1 MSFCNLSFASNEF
14 NLIADQIFISNEN
27 DKIIAQG
34 NVKIFASKKILSAK
48 KIIYNNSSSLVQV
61 YGPIEIIDDNKIKIT
76 ADYSLVSK
84 DLKKIISNG
93 VKALFENQF
102 KITSEEIKY
111 TSRDKTQFTNSMGT
125 SCKICSKDNSPP
137 LWNIKS
143 ELIVH
148 NQENR
153 TLLFKNALLEIGG
166 IPVFYTPYLKT
177 PEPGIKRALVF

>member
-1 MSFCNLSFASNEF
+1 MSFYNLLFASNEF

-84 DLKKIISNG
+84 DLKK
-93 VKALFENQF
+93 
-102 KITSEEIKY
+102 
-111 TSRDKTQFTNSMGT
+111 
-125 SCKICSKDNSPP
+125 
-137 LWNIKS
+137 
-143 ELIVH
+143 
-148 NQENR
+148 
-153 TLLFKNALLEIGG
+153 
-166 IPVFYTPYLKT
+166 
-177 PEPGIKRALVF
+177 